1 MTLLLITAITA
12 AITGYVAGCW
22 WCASSERR
30 QIRDLLHQLDEH
42 AAEYWRKEETK

>member
-1 MTLLLITAITA
+1 MIITAIAIITA

-22 WCASSERR
+22 HCTSTERR

-42 AAEYWRKEETK
+42 AAEYWRQEETK

>member
-12 AITGYVAGCW
+12 AATGFVAGCA
-22 WCASSERR
+22 WCARSERR

-42 AAEYWRKEETK
+42 AAEYWRQEETK